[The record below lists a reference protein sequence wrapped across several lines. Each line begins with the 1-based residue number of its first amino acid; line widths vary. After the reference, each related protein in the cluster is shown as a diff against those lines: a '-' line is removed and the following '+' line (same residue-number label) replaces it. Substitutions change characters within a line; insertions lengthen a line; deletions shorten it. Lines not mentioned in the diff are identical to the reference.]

1 MELLNARRQAR
12 DDATRQKEAMS
23 KKFEYLQTKGTL
35 NVS

>member
-23 KKFEYLQTKGTL
+23 KKFELLQNKGQFD
-35 NVS
+35 VS